1 METRGEDRMA
11 PAVQGAEAA
20 GPAPAPARPQRM
32 LPEERR
38 RALIEKATDYFSEA
52 GFEGG
57 TRELAKRMGI
67 TQPLIY
73 RYFPSKDDL
82 VNEVY
87 RAVYLEKWKE
97 DWAGG
102 LCRREVPLG
111 DRLLAFYADY
121 TATVFERRW
130 MRIFFFAGLR
140 GLDINT
146 RYIER
151 VRAQLLVPICLEA
164 RASFGFEAHAPVTD
178 AEMALVWVMHG
189 AIFYHG
195 VRAMIYNLPDRTDP
209 GHTARLAV
217 SAYLAEAPR
226 TIAAALAAPA
236 GG

>member
-121 TATVFERRW
+121 TAT
-130 MRIFFFAGLR
+130 
-140 GLDINT
+140 LDINT

-178 AEMALVWVMHG
+178 AEMALAWVMHG

-195 VRAMIYNLPDRTDP
+195 VRAVIYNLPDRTDP